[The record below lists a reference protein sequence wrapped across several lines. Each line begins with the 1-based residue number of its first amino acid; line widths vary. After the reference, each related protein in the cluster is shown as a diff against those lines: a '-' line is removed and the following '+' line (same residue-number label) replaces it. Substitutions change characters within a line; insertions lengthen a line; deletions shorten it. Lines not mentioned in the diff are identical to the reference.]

1 MAMKPIEKAKA
12 QKIVSKIESGKF
24 DENDIDNLFMKL
36 RAYSQGKNIFREIAD
51 FVAHN
56 NERDRGLA
64 NISLETMHLR
74 MKYFVEYNSPQ
85 KTLDISKEFPL
96 WIKRL
101 MLLQVDKFDDKVL
114 RDKFNVTGQ
123 RLKTR
128 IDNNFKENKKE
139 KTAVIKDGKMS
150 IDTLNAIQYIMSY
163 LISKP
168 AFIQDELIRELVD
181 VISIN
186 KLIIDKKAFFSQSD
200 KITLCIILLL
210 HNATFDHKGHKPG
223 YTKISSEKEAIP
235 MNTHF
240 IDQNNN
246 TVIIQEQFGKINVNG
261 FVVIRKDDGEVTI
274 AHPIMATNLDAE
286 SWCEDSMFN
295 IIPLSEDHP
304 NILYKKITFSD
315 CLSISGN
322 FKLEQSII

>member
-1 MAMKPIEKAKA
+1 MAIKPIEKAKA
-12 QKIVSKIESGKF
+12 QKIISKIESGEF

-56 NERDRGLA
+56 DERDRGLA
-64 NISLETMHLR
+64 NTSLETMYLR
-74 MKYFVEYNSPQ
+74 MKFFIEYNSPQ
-85 KTLDISKEFPL
+85 KTIDISKEFPL

-114 RDKFNVTGQ
+114 RDKFNVTSQ

-139 KTAVIKDGKMS
+139 KTAVIRDGKMS
-150 IDTLNAIQYIMSY
+150 NDTLNAIQYIMSY

-168 AFIQDELIRELVD
+168 AFTHDELIRELVD

-186 KLIIDKKAFFSQSD
+186 SIPIDKESFILQSE
-200 KITLCIILLL
+200 KISLCIILLL
-210 HNATFDHKGHKPG
+210 HNATFDHKGHKPS
-223 YTKISSEKEAIP
+223 YTKISSEKEFIP
-235 MNTHF
+235 INTHF
-240 IDQNNN
+240 IEQNNN
-246 TVIIQEQFGKINVNG
+246 TVIIKEQFGKINVNG
-261 FVVIRKDDGEVTI
+261 YVVIRKDDRDVTI
-274 AHPIMATNLDAE
+274 SYPIMTTNLDAE

-295 IIPLSEDHP
+295 IIALSEDNP
-304 NILYKKITFSD
+304 SILYKKITFNDS
-315 CLSISGN
+315 LSISGN
-322 FKLEQSII
+322 FKLQTSVI